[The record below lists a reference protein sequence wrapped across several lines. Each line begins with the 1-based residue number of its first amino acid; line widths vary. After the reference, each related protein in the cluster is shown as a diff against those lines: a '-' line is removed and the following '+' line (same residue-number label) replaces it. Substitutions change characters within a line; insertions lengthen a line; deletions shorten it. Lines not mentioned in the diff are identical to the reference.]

1 MRIFA
6 AVIAMMVSLV
16 ACAEESAPVQP
27 QYEAGRHYQVLG
39 TPVRTRDASKVEVA
53 EVFWYGCGHCFTFE
67 PMVQQWKKQQA
78 SDVYVLQSPALWGE
92 VDLKAKPLT
101 WRNPMAVHARAF
113 YTAQALGVSDKVH
126 MPIFNA
132 LNIERKKLATADEL
146 ADLFASYGVEKETFI
161 KAYGSFG
168 ITSQVQ
174 RAYSNMLGYKIT
186 GTPQMVVNGKYT
198 ISARMAGGQA
208 EMLKVVDYLV
218 AKERAAK

>member
-6 AVIAMMVSLV
+6 AVVAMMVSLV

-27 QYEAGRHYQVLG
+27 QYEAGRHYLVLDK
-39 TPVRTRDASKVEVA
+39 PVRTRDASKIEVT

-78 SDVYVLQSPALWGE
+78 DDVLVLQSPALWGD
-92 VDLKAKPLT
+92 VDLKAKPST

-113 YTAQALGVSDKVH
+113 YAAQALGVSEQVH

-132 LNIERKKLATADEL
+132 LNIERRKLANADEL
-146 ADLFASYGVEKETFI
+146 AALFAGYGVEKETFI
-161 KAYGSFG
+161 KTYGSFG

-174 RAYSNMLGYKIT
+174 RAYSNMLGYKVT

-208 EMLKVVDYLV
+208 EMLKVVDFLV
-218 AKERAAK
+218 AKERAVK